1 MKASIHEPE
10 NGPLED
16 HAGKPT
22 RDYTVRLL
30 RPEDAAGV
38 AACFR
43 ETYGESYPLAAC
55 YDPRRI
61 IEQNRTGR
69 HLAAVAV
76 SDRTGEIVGHC
87 SVQCRFPWP
96 VGECGQI
103 MVKRGH
109 QGRSL
114 AVRMGQFL
122 EQEALGI
129 GLRCLVAYE
138 VTSHQATQLIAH
150 RAGFRP
156 CGLLLGA
163 MPATL
168 DFRTMS
174 GAVSQR
180 ESCITSIKYLVPPQP
195 SAVRVPTRHQDMI
208 ARIFAGLEKPVVF
221 QPPSP
226 ISGPGEIIVRES
238 QTWETAEILIPRIGK
253 NTPQEIRARLRDL
266 LTRAVAEAVYLEIP
280 LDQEGGET
288 ICQEAE
294 TAGFFFAGLG
304 PSSTTAGEALIL
316 QYLNTNLDLSWLRV
330 ATSMGKEILAYAARE
345 QRRVGG

>member
-1 MKASIHEPE
+1 MASVHELK
-10 NGPLED
+10 NGPLD
-16 HAGKPT
+16 DQPNKPP
-22 RDYTVRLL
+22 RDYTVRRF

-55 YDPRRI
+55 YDPRRL

-76 SDRTGEIVGHC
+76 AGRTGEVVGHC

-103 MVKRGH
+103 MVRRGH

-122 EQEALGI
+122 EQEALSI
-129 GLRCLVAYE
+129 GLRCLVTYE
-138 VTSHQATQLIAH
+138 VTSHQATQLIVHLA
-150 RAGFRP
+150 RFRP

-168 DFRTMS
+168 DFRTMT

-180 ESCITSIKYLVPPQP
+180 ESCMTSFKYLVPPQP
-195 SAVRVPTRHQDMI
+195 AAVRVPAHHQDMI
-208 ARIFAGLEKPVVF
+208 ARIFAGLEKTVVF

-226 ISGPGEIIVRES
+226 ISGLGEIIIRES
-238 QTWETAEILIPRIGK
+238 QTWETAEILVPRIGE
-253 NTPQEIRARLRDL
+253 NTPQEIRAHLREL
-266 LTRAVAEAVYLEIP
+266 LARDIAEVIYLEIP
-280 LDQEGGET
+280 LDQAGGET

-294 TAGFFFAGLG
+294 KVGFFFAGLG
-304 PSSTTAGEALIL
+304 PSSTSEGEALIL
-316 QYLNTNLDLSWLRV
+316 QYLNTKLELSCLRV
-330 ATSMGKEILAYAARE
+330 ATPMGKEILEYLRQE